1 MVMDIAA
8 GHLRQVGDDA
18 VERGVLDG
26 DELAD
31 PDRREEFPQPRDC
44 RRIPMAYYPLDLLA
58 KDSHFTDEFATH
70 VCRLLLALRNRL
82 QQSLDLRLL
91 FLPTAMKRLVVV
103 PKGEK
108 IVLLRIEFAPLFGSN
123 FVKAGFHAQ
132 DPVDLLPMGIDL
144 RRRAELIA
152 RWCWLGIGSREWS
165 GPIANQL
172 AFVSRRSARNLV
184 EILVG
189 RGITFGWRSVRLGCV
204 SRH

>member
-1 MVMDIAA
+1 
-8 GHLRQVGDDA
+8 
-18 VERGVLDG
+18 
-26 DELAD
+26 
-31 PDRREEFPQPRDC
+31 
-44 RRIPMAYYPLDLLA
+44 LDLLS
-58 KDSHFTDEFATH
+58 KDGHFTDEFATH
-70 VCRLLLALRNRL
+70 VRRLVLALRNRL

-91 FLPTAMKRLVVV
+91 FLQTAMKRLVVV

-108 IVLLRIEFAPLFGSN
+108 VVLLRIEFAPLFGSN
-123 FVKAGFHAQ
+123 LVKAGFLAQ

-152 RWCWLGIGSREWS
+152 RWCWLGVGSGEWS
-165 GPIANQL
+165 RPVANQL
-172 AFVSRRSARNLV
+172 AFVSRRFARNLV